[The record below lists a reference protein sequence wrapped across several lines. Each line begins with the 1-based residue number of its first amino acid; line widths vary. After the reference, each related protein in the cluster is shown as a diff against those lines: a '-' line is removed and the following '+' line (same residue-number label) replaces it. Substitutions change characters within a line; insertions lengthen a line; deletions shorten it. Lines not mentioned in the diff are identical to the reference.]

1 MNNKSKSEVF
11 IFCYDP
17 TSSFEGIFEEFWAAV
32 DGKLEAV
39 EPYVVRSNSIEA
51 LSTNMTKNRLRLF
64 ATIVEKKPTN
74 LTELAHL
81 LQKDYTLVRREAR
94 ILEGMGLIKLEKLAK
109 EAQNSQGSGV
119 RFKEIRPVALYKR
132 IVFDFPIQEE
142 VRSEKKGVIDR
153 PVAV

>member
-1 MNNKSKSEVF
+1 
-11 IFCYDP
+11 
-17 TSSFEGIFEEFWAAV
+17 
-32 DGKLEAV
+32 
-39 EPYVVRSNSIEA
+39 
-51 LSTNMTKNRLRLF
+51 MTKNRLRLF

-142 VRSEKKGVIDR
+142 VRSEKKGVVDR